1 MLTGGRP
8 PHSMPTNEAHAPS
21 STNARKNTPRHSA
34 STSAGFGMG
43 ARLNA
48 PPPRRS
54 PIPTPP
60 HACENII
67 VQAKELVEHI
77 QRAIEAAGR
86 LYALTAM
93 LGPLDAAKAGQG
105 GSAERR

>member
-1 MLTGGRP
+1 MYLSTEAQRP
-8 PHSMPTNEAHAPS
+8 
-21 STNARKNTPRHSA
+21 A
-34 STSAGFGMG
+34 S
-43 ARLNA
+43 
-48 PPPRRS
+48 PPRS
-54 PIPTPP
+54 DTDAA
-60 HACENII
+60 HACETII